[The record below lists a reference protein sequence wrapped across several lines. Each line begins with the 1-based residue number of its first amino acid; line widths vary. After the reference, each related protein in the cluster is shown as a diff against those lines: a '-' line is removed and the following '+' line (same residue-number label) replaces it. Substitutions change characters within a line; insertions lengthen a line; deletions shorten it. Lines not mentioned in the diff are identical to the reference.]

1 MRETVEIDIFKCYCT
16 FLNEAER
23 QYVGKKHNEVPVRV
37 ALVHMM
43 FTFVEDFDKNM
54 DKVIAVRMNKPCYR
68 KQEPYCFLISV
79 LCMDIAETFG
89 YKMKL
94 TDTMM
99 RCIKVLA
106 NRCYSVADAIIADEE
121 AEANVLS

>member
-1 MRETVEIDIFKCYCT
+1 M
-16 FLNEAER
+16 
-23 QYVGKKHNEVPVRV
+23 GKKHNEVPVRV

-54 DKVIAVRMNKPCYR
+54 DKVIVVRMNKPCYR

-99 RCIKVLA
+99 RCIKVLV
-106 NRCYSVADAIIADEE
+106 NCCYSVADAIIADEE